1 MSVLLK
7 PVFVKGMFNRT
18 GKKMRTVLDWTV
30 TAAAGS
36 YEVYHKDG
44 KPDVIYY
51 SREDE
56 KYLLYVKFGD
66 WLIPLNCDKKW
77 MIEDIGYRNMIAKC
91 YSGDEEV
98 RTAAFYEA
106 RDEGNAVEFLKNE
119 KNIILK
125 MGKDPELQYA
135 FINDYLEYHKKNYC
149 KYRDGLSKY
158 PDYIGQ
164 VLVEGK

>member
-18 GKKMRTVLDWTV
+18 GKKMRAVFDFSV
-30 TAAAGS
+30 TTADGT
-36 YEVYHKDG
+36 YEIYHKDG
-44 KPDVIYY
+44 KPDNKWFIC
-51 SREDE
+51 EDD
-56 KYLLYVKFGD
+56 KYLLYVKFGN

-77 MIEDIGYRNMIAKC
+77 MIEHIGYRNMIVK
-91 YSGDEEV
+91 YYGGDEEA
-98 RTAAFYEA
+98 RYAAFCKA
-106 RDEGNAVEFLKNE
+106 RDEGTAVEPLKNE

-125 MGKDPELQYA
+125 MGTDPASQFV
-135 FINDYLEYHKKNYC
+135 FIKDYLDFHVKNYLDF
-149 KYRDGLSKY
+149 KNGSGY